1 MAEVKRATVRVQI
14 ALVEVVKIEL
24 GEVLK
29 RVVLMAQVLV
39 LALGLTV

>member
-1 MAEVKRATVRVQI
+1 MAEVKLATVRVQI
-14 ALVEVVKIEL
+14 ALVKVVKIEL

>member
-1 MAEVKRATVRVQI
+1 MAEVKLATVRVQI

-29 RVVLMAQVLV
+29 PVVLMAQVLV

>member
-1 MAEVKRATVRVQI
+1 MAEVKLATVRVQI

-29 RVVLMAQVLV
+29 RAVLMAQVLV

>member
-1 MAEVKRATVRVQI
+1 MAEVKLATVRVQI

-29 RVVLMAQVLV
+29 QVVLMAQVLV

>member
-1 MAEVKRATVRVQI
+1 MAEVKLATVRVQI